1 MLNTNKIQSD
11 INTLCQKYSDYSLD
25 HYTKD
30 PDLILNTDPD
40 TLLCDYGSLETD
52 TDRQA
57 FASFCGQLAQLGMK
71 TGQFAL
77 AKSFAEKSFAL
88 EPRDDVQALLE
99 KAQLYTDMTTEINE
113 FYTKFR
119 GNNLETPAEEAAYIS
134 AAAAIL
140 DRYESSVQDT
150 AEKMALATFL
160 SCLGS
165 KFMVYTYNLHQG
177 RLYYQK
183 ALALCP
189 DSYKMHWGYYTSLEE
204 IVEDEEQATPE
215 LIQDAIDCLTFCIGY
230 CKTPALCR
238 ENYIQYRYFELA
250 RVYMAANNPA
260 KAKECAEKSLAIEWN
275 ETVQKFIEKLEKQ
288 L

>member
-1 MLNTNKIQSD
+1 MLNTNKMQSD

-165 KFMVYTYNLHQG
+165 KFMVYTYNPHQG
-177 RLYYQK
+177 LYYQK

>member
-1 MLNTNKIQSD
+1 
-11 INTLCQKYSDYSLD
+11 
-25 HYTKD
+25 
-30 PDLILNTDPD
+30 
-40 TLLCDYGSLETD
+40 
-52 TDRQA
+52 
-57 FASFCGQLAQLGMK
+57 MK

>member
-1 MLNTNKIQSD
+1 MLNTYKMQSD

-25 HYTKD
+25 RYTKD
-30 PDLILNTDPD
+30 PDLVLNTDPD

-119 GNNLETPAEEAAYIS
+119 GNHLETPAEEAAYIS

-140 DRYESSVQDT
+140 DRYESCVRDT

-165 KFMVYTYNLHQG
+165 KFMVYTYNLRQG
-177 RLYYQK
+177 QLYYQK

-189 DSYKMHWGYYTSLEE
+189 DSYKIHWGYYTSLEE

-215 LIQDAIDCLTFCIGY
+215 LIQDAIDCLAFCIGY

-238 ENYIQYRYFELA
+238 EYYIQYRYFELA

>member
-1 MLNTNKIQSD
+1 MLNTDKMQSD
-11 INTLCQKYSDYSLD
+11 INTLCQKYNDYSLD
-25 HYTKD
+25 RYTNET
-30 PDLILNTDPD
+30 DLILSTAPD
-40 TLLCDYGSLETD
+40 TLLADYGNLETD
-52 TDRQA
+52 ADRQA
-57 FASFCGQLAQLGMK
+57 FASFCAQLAQLCMK
-71 TGQFAL
+71 KGQFAS
-77 AKSFAEKSFAL
+77 AKSFAEKSLAL
-88 EPRDDVQALLE
+88 NPREDVQTLFE
-99 KAQLYTDMTTEINE
+99 RAQRFAAMETQINQ
-113 FYTKFR
+113 FYQRFR
-119 GNNLETPAEEAAYIS
+119 ENHLETPAKEAAYIS

>member
-1 MLNTNKIQSD
+1 MLNTNKMQSD

-119 GNNLETPAEEAAYIS
+119 GNNLETPVF
-134 AAAAIL
+134 
-140 DRYESSVQDT
+140 RTPQ
-150 AEKMALATFL
+150 KKWRWQRFFRALAVNLWCTL
-160 SCLGS
+160 TTSIKDGS
-165 KFMVYTYNLHQG
+165 TTRRRWHSALIPTKSTG
-177 RLYYQK
+177 DTTPRLRR
-183 ALALCP
+183 LWRTRNRLR
-189 DSYKMHWGYYTSLEE
+189 L
-204 IVEDEEQATPE
+204 
-215 LIQDAIDCLTFCIGY
+215 
-230 CKTPALCR
+230 
-238 ENYIQYRYFELA
+238 N
-250 RVYMAANNPA
+250 
-260 KAKECAEKSLAIEWN
+260 
-275 ETVQKFIEKLEKQ
+275 
-288 L
+288 

>member
-1 MLNTNKIQSD
+1 MLNTNKMQSD

-30 PDLILNTDPD
+30 TDLILNTDPD

-119 GNNLETPAEEAAYIS
+119 GNNLETTAEEAAYIS

-165 KFMVYTYNLHQG
+165 KFMVYTYNLHQE